1 MASPDTGGR
10 RYAAVARWERDGDDV
25 VVFVPRAARGPLAA
39 RLERWLRPRP
49 PRLRLDAIGA
59 FVWTRLDGR
68 RTVADIAA
76 ELQEAFGAR
85 VEPAAERL
93 EIFLGQL
100 ERGRL
105 VRGDPAPR
113 TT

>member
-1 MASPDTGGR
+1 MLSPDPGGR
-10 RYAAVARWERDGDDV
+10 RYRAVARWERDGEDV
-25 VVFVPRAARGPLAA
+25 VVLVPRVARGRLAG
-39 RLERWLRPRP
+39 RVERWLRPRP
-49 PRLRLDAIGA
+49 PRLRLDAIGT

-85 VEPAAERL
+85 VEPAGERL
-93 EIFLGQL
+93 EVFLGQL

-105 VRGDPAPR
+105 IRGDPAPR
-113 TT
+113 AT